1 MIEAKPRLASISL
14 AQEATAG
21 RMKLD
26 HSTQNLLAFNA
37 EGSKAVPAS
46 ATKQGDAKAEVDLMA
61 LNAIIPS

>member
-1 MIEAKPRLASISL
+1 
-14 AQEATAG
+14 
-21 RMKLD
+21 MKLD